1 MEIWCRWLLKN
12 LPALDEVGWFENLTK
27 ANFLALPNEDIDR
40 SVFFNLVGQLEM
52 AAQIKSTYFQDFNS
66 TGLCELSGWQ
76 GDFSHPKCLKCKK
89 KA

>member
-1 MEIWCRWLLKN
+1 
-12 LPALDEVGWFENLTK
+12 
-27 ANFLALPNEDIDR
+27 
-40 SVFFNLVGQLEM
+40 M